1 MTELY
6 EQFLFLLNAVW
17 RRRMA
22 AILVAW
28 AVCLMG
34 WWVVITMPNSYT
46 STTRIFVDTSN
57 ALRPLLK
64 GLAVENDVNLELELM
79 KVTLM
84 SRQNL
89 RKVARLTDLDI
100 AAESDIA
107 METLLEGLKNNT
119 EITADGTNVVEVSF
133 TDQNP
138 EAARDIVQ
146 ALTTTFIESNLGH
159 SRQDIERASEFLD
172 QRIQAYERQL
182 ERAEQNLAQFKRD
195 QIGRMPD
202 QSNYQ
207 LRYQELR
214 DRLAEAEA
222 LLKSSLTRRNQIR
235 QDLAAG
241 PAANTALQIFELEQ
255 ELEDL
260 MSRYTE
266 RHPEVVKVQ
275 RRLDE
280 LKKELPESSNPA
292 ANGDQQIT
300 DLQAFAL
307 DAGVP
312 GSAYEELKLE
322 LAEQDANIEIYSD
335 RVRRARTQLEELD
348 RLAAD
353 VPAVEAELAKLTRD
367 YEVIKLKHAE
377 LLSRRE
383 QARLSSERQA
393 GVDGIQFRIIDPPQI
408 PTVPNGPSRFVL
420 LAFVLL
426 FGLGSGGIF
435 ALALA
440 YVVQTFSDP
449 SQLREAYSL
458 PVLGTVSKVE
468 TGAEHTVRLAQFAT
482 FAGLLAGLLCVF
494 AILVLIDR
502 VAGLT
507 ELQSIGVL
515 SEFYDAT
522 GVSL

>member
-28 AVCLMG
+28 AVCLAG
-34 WWVVITMPNSYT
+34 WWVVATMPNSYT

-79 KVTLM
+79 KVTLL

-89 RKVARLTDLDI
+89 RKVARLTDMDI
-100 AAESDIA
+100 TAESDSD
-107 METLLEGLKNNT
+107 MESLLAGLKNHT
-119 EITADGTNVVEVSF
+119 EVTADGNNVVEVSY
-133 TDQNP
+133 TDQDP
-138 EAARDIVQ
+138 IAARDIVQ

-182 ERAEQNLAQFKRD
+182 ERAEENLAQFKRD

-207 LRYQELR
+207 LRYQSLQ

-222 LLKSSLTRRNQIR
+222 QLKSALTRRNQIR
-235 QDLAAG
+235 QDLVAG
-241 PAANTALQIFELEQ
+241 PTESIALEIFELEQ
-255 ELEDL
+255 KLDDL
-260 MSRYTE
+260 LSRYTD
-266 RHPEVVKVQ
+266 RHPEVVAAK
-275 RRLDE
+275 RRLSE
-280 LKKELPESSNPA
+280 LQSELAE
-292 ANGDQQIT
+292 NGDQLET
-300 DLQAFAL
+300 DPQAFSL

-312 GSAYEELKLE
+312 GAAYEQLKFE
-322 LAEQDANIEIYSD
+322 LAELDANVEIYSD
-335 RVRRARTQLEELD
+335 RVKRLRSQLDDLEQ
-348 RLAAD
+348 LAAD
-353 VPAVEAELAKLTRD
+353 VPTVEAELAKLTRD

-383 QARLSSERQA
+383 QARLSFEQRS
-393 GVDGIQFRIIDPPQI
+393 GVDGIQFRIIDPPQV
-408 PTVPNGPSRFVL
+408 PTVPNGPSRFILLTVVL
-420 LAFVLL
+420 V
-426 FGLGSGGIF
+426 FGLGSGGLF
-435 ALALA
+435 ALVLA
-440 YVVQTFSDP
+440 YAVQTFSDP

-458 PVLGTVSKVE
+458 PVLGTVSKIE
-468 TGAEHTVRLAQFAT
+468 TGAEQTARLAQFAT
-482 FAGLLAGLLCVF
+482 FAGLFAGLLCVF
-494 AILVLIDR
+494 GLLVLIDR
-502 VAGLT
+502 TAGLA
-507 ELQSIGVL
+507 ELQSIGII

-522 GVSL
+522 GISL